1 MPTVCAKP
9 DWNFSKEDREAF
21 VLAEQKID
29 AAELELEEKVV
40 HIRRVAKV
48 TKGGKRFHFTVLAV
62 VGNSDGIVGAGL
74 GKSNEVPDAVRKA
87 VEKAKKSLIK
97 VPRNGNTIPHGVRTQ
112 YVSSKVMLLPAAPGT
127 GVIAGGAVR
136 AVVELAGI
144 HDVLSKVVGSRN
156 PLNVVMAVIQ
166 GFSEL
171 QVPEQIAKMRNRE
184 IKDLD
189 LPGYYDAIQ

>member
-1 MPTVCAKP
+1 M
-9 DWNFSKEDREAF
+9 
-21 VLAEQKID
+21 
-29 AAELELEEKVV
+29 
-40 HIRRVAKV
+40 
-48 TKGGKRFHFTVLAV
+48 
-62 VGNSDGIVGAGL
+62 GAGL

-87 VEKAKKSLIK
+87 VEKAKKSLIR
-97 VPRNGNTIPHGVRTQ
+97 VPRNGTTIPHGVRTE
-112 YVSSKVMLLPAAPGT
+112 YVSSKIMLLPASPGT

-156 PLNVVMAVIQ
+156 PLNVVMAVIK

-171 QVPEQIAKMRNRE
+171 HVPEEIAKTRNKE

-189 LPGYYDAIQ
+189 LPGYYDSVR

>member
-1 MPTVCAKP
+1 MPTESARREWSFRRKT
-9 DWNFSKEDREAF
+9 KEALI
-21 VLAEQKID
+21 LAEEKINP
-29 AAELELEEKVV
+29 AELELQEKVV

-97 VPRNGNTIPHGVRTQ
+97 VPRNGTTIPHGVRTQ
-112 YVSSKVMLLPAAPGT
+112 YVSSKIMLLPASPGT

-156 PLNVVMAVIQ
+156 PLNVVMAVIK

-171 QVPEQIAKMRNRE
+171 QVPEEVAKTRNKE
-184 IKDLD
+184 IKDFD
-189 LPGYYDAIQ
+189 LPNYYGAAQ